1 MIALYKKEENRES
14 DMNIGQS
21 QSTLQS
27 YGNTVS
33 QTAPTAQT
41 KVPSN
46 VQTAAPPPANAT
58 QRSDAVQRSEAPSR
72 PARSEPTEARS
83 EARPS
88 SSGSEGQRG
97 AKLDILA

>member
-1 MIALYKKEENRES
+1 
-14 DMNIGQS
+14 MNIGQS
-21 QSTLQS
+21 QSTLQA
-27 YGNTVS
+27 YGNTFS

-58 QRSDAVQRSEAPSR
+58 QRADAVQRPEAPSR

-88 SSGSEGQRG
+88 SSSSEGQRG
-97 AKLDILA
+97 AKLDILT